1 MDSLQ
6 IQDVFDPYYVGRKP
20 FMSKRL
26 RPRAAEPRKGSSERK
41 ATDRDDSGDTR
52 DPGEALES

>member
-20 FMSKRL
+20 FIPKTLQRHGTKAKKDVARGKPSR
-26 RPRAAEPRKGSSERK
+26 RGER
-41 ATDRDDSGDTR
+41 GDTAR
-52 DPGEALES
+52 KSDSR